1 MTDAKRLPLERGL
14 GYLLGNRVKTI
25 LVSPDQEELVF
36 RLHNGC
42 DVVLITTADC
52 CSETWFADIIGVS
65 SLLNE
70 FITGVNI
77 LPDTDP
83 EDDRSR
89 QCYDTAYGFTL
100 STQKGVTTIA
110 YRNSSNGYYGG
121 DCIALVTENYDRDNL
136 RGFKQIT
143 EDWSA

>member
-1 MTDAKRLPLERGL
+1 MINAKKIPLGSGL
-14 GYLLGNRVKTI
+14 GHLLGNRVKTI

-36 RLHNGC
+36 RLSNGC
-42 DVVLITTADC
+42 DVVLITEADC

-70 FITGVNI
+70 LITGVGI
-77 LPDTDP
+77 LPETDP
-83 EDDRSR
+83 DDDRSR
-89 QCYDTAYGFTL
+89 QSYDTAYGFTL

-121 DCIALVTENYDRDNL
+121 DCIAFVTLNYDKDNL

-143 EDWSA
+143 EDWSV